1 MKIYYRISDTGYKK
15 IKPPYINNENCL
27 ANFTNV
33 FGEYINNLYIIA
45 DNISEN
51 TYTMIRKYIPES
63 NIDMVNVGHGAGTFN
78 LALNQSLL
86 SNDDEVVYF
95 VENDYFHKAGSPD
108 ILLEGFKVGFPYV
121 TLYDHPDKYMD
132 PAIGGNPFCTGGAEN
147 TRVYLSKSCHWKIT
161 NSTTM
166 TFAAAVKTLQED
178 EDILRK
184 WTSNTHPNDFQMF
197 LELHK
202 NNKFLISPIPGYS
215 THGETQYLTPLTN
228 WENYA

>member
-1 MKIYYRISDTGYKK
+1 MKIIYRISDIGYNK
-15 IKPPYINNENCL
+15 IKPQYINNENCL
-27 ANFTNV
+27 ANFTTV
-33 FGEYINNLYIIA
+33 FSEYIDHLCIIA
-45 DNISEN
+45 DNISET
-51 TYTMIRKYIPES
+51 TYNMIIKYVPAP
-63 NIDMVNVGHGAGTFN
+63 NINMVSVGHGAGTFN
-78 LALNQSLL
+78 IALTEALKLPDTEN
-86 SNDDEVVYF
+86 VYF
-95 VENDYFHKAGSPD
+95 VENDYLHKPQSPN
-108 ILLEGFKVGFPYV
+108 ILLEGFTIGLPYI